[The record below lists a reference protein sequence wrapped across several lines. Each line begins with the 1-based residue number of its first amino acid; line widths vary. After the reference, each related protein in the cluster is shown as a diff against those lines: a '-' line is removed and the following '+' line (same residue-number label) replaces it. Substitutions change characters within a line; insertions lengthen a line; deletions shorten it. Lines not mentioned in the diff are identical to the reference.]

1 MTSRIHKAK
10 NWTTANITIDYNF
23 AGGVDA
29 LDLNTTTRKAGNF
42 VIWFK
47 IQCTLP
53 KQIWKKVTNDMKQR
67 RVELSFN
74 SHDVGMS
81 YHAAQ
86 LRGYLTSRKK
96 KKYLSK
102 FTIYLLE
109 YVSEQAVRGLVFP
122 LFSFEEYHQSIKQNK
137 RRLKRDVVPYFI
149 YLPLLV

>member
-1 MTSRIHKAK
+1 
-10 NWTTANITIDYNF
+10 
-23 AGGVDA
+23 
-29 LDLNTTTRKAGNF
+29 
-42 VIWFK
+42 
-47 IQCTLP
+47 
-53 KQIWKKVTNDMKQR
+53 MKQR
-67 RVELSFN
+67 RAELSFN

-96 KKYLSK
+96 KKISIK
-102 FTIYLLE
+102 FTIYLLG

-137 RRLKRDVVPYFI
+137 RRLKRGVMPCFI

>member
-29 LDLNTTTRKAGNF
+29 LEPNTTTRKAGNF

-53 KQIWKKVTNDMKQR
+53 KQIWKSHKWHETTTSWTWFQQSWCRNVVSR
-67 RVELSFN
+67 RTAERIFDKSEE
-74 SHDVGMS
+74 
-81 YHAAQ
+81 
-86 LRGYLTSRKK
+86 KK
-96 KKYLSK
+96 ISIK

-122 LFSFEEYHQSIKQNK
+122 LFSFEEYHQSIKQNT
-137 RRLKRDVVPYFI
+137 RRLKRGVMPYFI